1 MTHMIMMCYNNIS
14 SSSHLFVLISHP
26 PLKSYTISVML
37 LLQYCCKQTSV
48 STYNIHRCYSHNSFS
63 LNFQYHNI
71 MIVIGTIPAC
81 NSSTNNVAYK
91 SYTTEKTQVQSS
103 SVTETLTKSGK
114 AVSAKASKGDV
125 LEDLR
130 QRLEE
135 QARRIEELEALPQPA
150 KNYICYSDEDT
161 HLEVSLFEPDANDLD
176 PPLDNDDY
184 NFVNV
189 TDFDGHFDFGKVNV
203 SLNQD
208 ILVDLTASTGS
219 LYFTGNIDTDV
230 DDFSE
235 LADIAVSENTD
246 MDNVNWNSVNEASV
260 SIGIELI
267 PSVGGAISPV
277 PEAMVTLSSFE
288 DVFAWDNDD
297 FDADDAVFFQ
307 KKEMSTHSAKYL
319 FPNLNAGEYDIK
331 VRIML
336 KVGAELFDRSE
347 IENQVLTKVVLGP
360 HFIKASVLDSEE
372 VGECAA
378 ITEITRRG

>member
-1 MTHMIMMCYNNIS
+1 MQSND
-14 SSSHLFVLISHP
+14 
-26 PLKSYTISVML
+26 
-37 LLQYCCKQTSV
+37 
-48 STYNIHRCYSHNSFS
+48 
-63 LNFQYHNI
+63 
-71 MIVIGTIPAC
+71 AC
-81 NSSTNNVAYK
+81 DSSTNNVAYK
-91 SYTTEKTQVQSS
+91 SYTTEKIQAQSS

-114 AVSAKASKGDV
+114 AKASKDSDDGG

-130 QRLEE
+130 QILEE
-135 QARRIEELEALPQPA
+135 QARQIEEQARRLEELEALPQPA

-161 HLEVSLFEPDANDLD
+161 HLEVSIFEPNANDLN
-176 PPLDNDDY
+176 PPANNIGY

-189 TDFDGHFDFGKVNV
+189 TDFDGHFNFGKVNV

-219 LYFTGNIDTDV
+219 LYFTGNFNRDPDG
-230 DDFSE
+230 FSE
-235 LADIAVSENTD
+235 LADIAVPENTD
-246 MDNVNWNSVNEASV
+246 YMELTDWNSVNEASV
-260 SIGIELI
+260 SIGIELT

-297 FDADDAVFFQ
+297 AENDDAVLFQ
-307 KKEMSTHSAKYL
+307 KKEMSTNTAKYL
-319 FPNLNAGEYDIK
+319 FPNLNAGEYNIK

-336 KVGAELFDRSE
+336 KVGAELFDRTG

-372 VGECAA
+372 SECAA